1 MSGGSSS
8 KQESSNRT
16 VTTTNTSTVQ
26 GIEEGGMVAGGNI
39 TTIDAGTVDLAR
51 LAIESSLAGLI
62 GGQGQAL
69 DAIQDNARGAA
80 QLVGGSITAMA
91 KSQEDA
97 LSFGRSA
104 FDFGQYSF
112 DGSLAAIQDNA
123 KGAAQLVGGSIT
135 AMAKGQEDALSFG
148 RSAFDFGAGV
158 LETVESTQTEALA
171 FANETIA
178 ESLASYG
185 NTALSMSK
193 ATSSD
198 TTQILNNALKYG
210 GIGIATL
217 AVIFAI
223 SGVIKK

>member
-1 MSGGSSS
+1 MSGGSTS

-62 GGQGQAL
+62 EGQGQAI
-69 DAIQDNARGAA
+69 DAIEDNSRGA
-80 QLVGGSITAMA
+80 ITAM
-91 KSQEDA
+91 SRGQE
-97 LSFGRSA
+97 SA
-104 FDFGQYSF
+104 FDFGRY
-112 DGSLAAIQDNA
+112 
-123 KGAAQLVGGSIT
+123 
-135 AMAKGQEDALSFG
+135 ALQS
-148 RSAFDFGAGV
+148 V
-158 LETVESTQTEALA
+158 ETSQSEALA

-193 ATSSD
+193 ASSSD

-210 GIGIATL
+210 GIGIAGL
-217 AVIFAI
+217 AVVFAI
-223 SGVIKK
+223 SGVMKR